1 MNEKI
6 PQHVILD
13 LLPLYLADEVSK
25 ETRGL
30 IEEYLKTDPQLATLA
45 EKAIGGFRHA
55 TSLQEIPAPLKKET
69 EMEALKKV
77 RKFMVQHHVFLALA
91 VVLTIMVGIS
101 YIFLWDEPRG
111 AVAPYVFGGLAGIFW
126 IAFFLVNRKIT
137 D

>member
-1 MNEKI
+1 MKEKI

-13 LLPLYLADEVSK
+13 LLPLYLADEVSE
-25 ETRGL
+25 ETRHL

-45 EKAIGGFRHA
+45 KQAKNA
-55 TSLQEIPAPLKKET
+55 VSLQEIPAPFNKET

-77 RKFMVQHHVFLALA
+77 RKLMVQHNVFLFLA
-91 VVLTIMVGIS
+91 VILTLMIGIS

-111 AVAPYVFGGLAGIFW
+111 ATAPFVFGGMALIFW
-126 IAFFLVNRKIT
+126 IAFFAVNRKIS

>member
-13 LLPLYLADEVSK
+13 LLPLYLADEVSA
-25 ETRGL
+25 ETRNL

-45 EKAIGGFRHA
+45 EQAKHA
-55 TSLQEIPAPLKKET
+55 STLQEIPAPITKET

-77 RKFMVQHHVFLALA
+77 KKMMLSVQHHVFLAFA
-91 VVLTIMVGIS
+91 VITTFMVGVS
-101 YIFLWDEPRG
+101 AVFLWDEPRG
-111 AVAPYVFGGLAGIFW
+111 PQAPYIFGGMALIFW
-126 IAFFLVNRKIT
+126 IAFFLVNKKIS

>member
-13 LLPLYLADEVSK
+13 LLPLYLADEVSE
-25 ETRGL
+25 ETRNL

-45 EKAIGGFRHA
+45 QQAKKA
-55 TSLQEIPAPLKKET
+55 TSLQEIPAPINKET

-77 RKFMVQHHVFLALA
+77 RKLMVQHNVFLALA
-91 VVLTIMVGIS
+91 VILTIMVGVS

-111 AVAPYVFGGLAGIFW
+111 AAAPFVFGGLAGIFW
-126 IAFFLVNRKIT
+126 VAFYLVNRKIN